1 MPNYATAA
9 SIAEE
14 RRQDAEDTLA
24 AEAAKLR
31 DYLDKAA
38 APIGRGLAP
47 LGSDTPTT
55 WNLGAAVAASANRM
69 AEVEGAHKAWAIAA
83 AILRGALDSG
93 TVADPTRLWALL
105 LDGADDT
112 WSGRGN
118 DVRRAYADG
127 VRRAVS
133 EAVRLFR

>member
-1 MPNYATAA
+1 MTDYITAA
-9 SIAEE
+9 KIAEE
-14 RRQDAEDTLA
+14 RRQDAEDVLV

-31 DYLDKAA
+31 DYLDKAD
-38 APIGRGLAP
+38 APIGRGLV
-47 LGSDTPTT
+47 
-55 WNLGAAVAASANRM
+55 LGAAVAASANRM
-69 AEVEGAHKAWAIAA
+69 AEAEGAHKAWAIAA

-93 TVADPTRLWALL
+93 TVADPVRLFALL
-105 LDGADDT
+105 LDGPDDT

-127 VRRAVS
+127 VRRAVA

>member
-1 MPNYATAA
+1 MPNYTAAA

-24 AEAAKLR
+24 AEADKLR
-31 DYLDKAA
+31 DYLAEAA
-38 APIGRGLAP
+38 EPIGRGL
-47 LGSDTPTT
+47 D
-55 WNLGAAVAASANRM
+55 LGATVAASANRM
-69 AEVEGAHKAWAIAA
+69 AEAEGAHKAWAIAA
-83 AILRGALDSG
+83 AILRGALDAG
-93 TVADPTRLWALL
+93 TVADPTRLLALL

-112 WSGRGN
+112 WSGRNN

-127 VRRAVS
+127 VRRAVA